1 MAKKSKKT
9 TTQANSENKASKKS
23 GTRPRTMPSDETFT
37 FQPLVPNM
45 DAPSSANGGSPA
57 LGQKQSWFENE
68 DFWKNYGPIMFDSAH
83 WAEAPGVAAAVQ
95 KIAGLKKGARI
106 LDAGCGPGRISVE
119 LALLGLDVTGVDII
133 QAELDAA
140 AETAADEGVD
150 ISLVNADLRN
160 YTTEEKFDAA
170 INVYTSFG
178 YCDTMEEDV
187 QILKRI
193 CDALKDGGWFIMEMT
208 SREIA
213 VQYFT
218 PGEWF
223 ERAGK
228 TVLTE
233 FTVEG
238 AWEGLRS
245 RWILIDNKTGGRIE
259 HEFVQRLYSAIELK
273 RLLLGIGFKTAEI
286 YGDFEFSPY
295 NENARTMVIVARK

>member
-1 MAKKSKKT
+1 MAKTKKTAKSKAKT
-9 TTQANSENKASKKS
+9 EKITSKPAN
-23 GTRPRTMPSDETFT
+23 MPSDEAFT
-37 FQPLVPNM
+37 FQPLVP
-45 DAPSSANGGSPA
+45 DTGSNTA
-57 LGQKQSWFENE
+57 GMTGQKKEWFENE

-83 WAEAPGVAAAVQ
+83 WAEAPGVAAAIQ

-140 AETAADEGVD
+140 AETATDEGVD
-150 ISLVNADLRN
+150 ISLVNADLRT
-160 YTTEEKFDAA
+160 YTTDKKFDAA

-187 QILKRI
+187 QILKHI
-193 CDALKDGGWFIMEMT
+193 CDAIKDGGWFIMEMT

-273 RLLLGIGFKTAEI
+273 RLLLGIGFKSAEV
-286 YGDFEFSPY
+286 YGDFEFAPY
-295 NENARTMVIVARK
+295 NESAKTMVIVARK